1 MGAVSL
7 EITEVRNAVS
17 LNAENTL
24 FDCEINHPTYGWI
37 PYTLNPDD
45 EDNHVNNDDLRT
57 LIGSDFTEYTA
68 PTQEELDAQASAL
81 VRAERD
87 NKLVTEVDPIVSNPL
102 RWADLSTEKQ
112 NEWSTYRTAL
122 LNVPQQSGFPH
133 NVVWPTK
140 PD

>member
-37 PYTLNPDD
+37 PYTLNPND

-57 LIGSDFTEYTA
+57 LIGSNFTEYTA
-68 PTQEELDAQASAL
+68 PTQEELDAQAAAL

>member
-37 PYTLNPDD
+37 PYTLNPND

-57 LIGSDFTEYTA
+57 LIGSDFTAYTA
-68 PTQEELDAQASAL
+68 PTQEELDAQAAAL